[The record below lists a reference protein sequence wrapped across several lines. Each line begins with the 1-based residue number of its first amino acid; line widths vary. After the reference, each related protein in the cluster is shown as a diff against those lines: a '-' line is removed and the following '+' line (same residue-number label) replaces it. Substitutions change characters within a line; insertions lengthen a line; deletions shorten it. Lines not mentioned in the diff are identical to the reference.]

1 MIRAMV
7 AKRGMKGLEILSF
20 DGEGYRRLIETP
32 KWTVAALNF
41 TEKFARG
48 RISYLERHL
57 ATDESFVLLDGEGEL
72 IIGEQ
77 GVHFPLEPLKVY
89 NVKQGVWHNIILSTD
104 ARLLLVEDSNTSKDN
119 TEYQDFTEGK

>member
-1 MIRAMV
+1 MKRLYDMIRAMV

-77 GVHFPLEPLKVY
+77 GVHFPPRQPLA
-89 NVKQGVWHNIILSTD
+89 IATL
-104 ARLLLVEDSNTSKDN
+104 AA
-119 TEYQDFTEGK
+119 